1 VLSVRSLFVCF
12 ALAAGVFT
20 TVTCTDRLELA
31 RGQASLSL
39 VPQAAGP
46 QAVAPQA
53 VAPQAAAPEA
63 VQQAPAP
70 AAPTAPPA
78 ATAAAPAAKPT
89 AQPARTP
96 AGTPSAATPAPAPR
110 ATAAPPPAT
119 SGSGSRQQDLTNQ
132 ARAGAG
138 LPALQWNACLA
149 GVAQLHA
156 REMAQAGHIYHG
168 DGVQRD
174 LGCGQGFTRAG
185 ENVGMTSPGI
195 DDQRIFNGFMA
206 SAGHKANILGSYRYI
221 GTAWVTGADGA
232 GYVSVEFAG

>member
-1 VLSVRSLFVCF
+1 VLSVRSFFVCF

-20 TVTCTDRLELA
+20 TVTCTDRLEVA

-39 VPQAAGP
+39 VPQAA
-46 QAVAPQA
+46 
-53 VAPQAAAPEA
+53 APQAAAPKAAAPAPEA
-63 VQQAPAP
+63 AVSQAPNPPP
-70 AAPTAPPA
+70 AAPTGRPA

-89 AQPARTP
+89 AQPARPP
-96 AGTPSAATPAPAPR
+96 AGTPSAATPAPAAP
-110 ATAAPPPAT
+110 APPPAT

-132 ARAGAG
+132 ARASAG

>member
-1 VLSVRSLFVCF
+1 VLYVRSFLVCC

-20 TVTCTDRLELA
+20 TATCTDRLELV

-39 VPQAAGP
+39 VPQAA
-46 QAVAPQA
+46 APQTDG
-53 VAPQAAAPEA
+53 PQAAAPQAPAPPA
-63 VQQAPAP
+63 VRQAPAP

-78 ATAAAPAAKPT
+78 ATAPAPAAKPAT
-89 AQPARTP
+89 QPARTP
-96 AGTPSAATPAPAPR
+96 AGTPSAATPAPAP
-110 ATAAPPPAT
+110 ATAAPPPAA
-119 SGSGSRQQDLTNQ
+119 SASGSRQQDLTNQ
-132 ARAGAG
+132 ARASAG

-174 LGCGQGFTRAG
+174 LGCGQGFSRAG